1 MKGYLKSGVG
11 QWQSRRDTPDNLVK
25 RLPEN
30 RQTAAGSKKACP
42 MRLKSCPVGPYSQ
55 ARTGLI
61 MLKLPVI
68 LLSQWMRFEPKS
80 AGGQC
85 RRSLNRAHGATAIP
99 HKGLNIL

>member
-1 MKGYLKSGVG
+1 MKGYLKSGGG
-11 QWQSRRDTPDNLVK
+11 QWQSRQDTPENLVK

-30 RQTAAGSKKACP
+30 RQTAAAGKKACP

-68 LLSQWMRFEPKS
+68 LLSQWMRFEPES
-80 AGGQC
+80 AG
-85 RRSLNRAHGATAIP
+85 RRMPPQFESSTRGNSNTA
-99 HKGLNIL
+99 